1 MEHPIILQ
9 KMTLTVSGGSKDF
22 ENWAGGGDSMCADK
36 ENSRFQMI

>member
-22 ENWAGGGDSMCADK
+22 ENWAGGDSMYADK